1 MSSSSKNI
9 DVPADGLCFYHC
21 IGAFLRSDTRT
32 FRVDDAL
39 AIRSEVSR
47 VVHGMGFAEEAVRLG
62 TEGPEGY
69 PDELSFAAAAKVIGG
84 CLEVLPIGGSVLS
97 YGEGPCRLR
106 IHQTMTRDGAGH
118 ESLHFMIGYI
128 CHSAAAMMLGA
139 ASSL

>member
-21 IGAFLRSDTRT
+21 VGAFLRSDTRT

-39 AIRSEVSR
+39 AIRSEVIR
-47 VVHGMGFAEEAVRLG
+47 AVHGMGFPEEAVRLG
-62 TEGPEGY
+62 TEGSGGY
-69 PDELSFAAAAKVIGG
+69 PDELAFAAAAKIIGG
-84 CLEVLPIGGSVLS
+84 CLEVLRIGGSVLS

-118 ESLHFMIGYI
+118 EGPHFQIGYV
-128 CHSAAAMMLGA
+128 CHSASGDLHDRQ
-139 ASSL
+139 LR